1 MKALVV
7 EDNESLRETL
17 MEILETNF
25 PDMQVSGACNSQ
37 EAMAEVDNNLPELI
51 FMDIQIPGENGLK
64 LTRKIKARYPDTV
77 VVIHTNYDL
86 PEYREAAV
94 DYGADHFLSKE
105 KSNPDEIVALVGSL
119 FSNT

>member
-25 PDMQVSGACNSQ
+25 SDMEVSGASNSQ
-37 EAMAEVDNNLPELI
+37 EALEEVGNHPPELI

-64 LTRKIKARYPDTV
+64 LTKKIKAQYPDTV

-94 DYGADHFLSKE
+94 EYGADHFLSKE

-119 FSNT
+119 FSST